1 MRFHRAVS
9 VVQALALALAGV
21 AIVMLFVHQ
30 PPPAPTPA
38 ARAEA
43 ASAVAGP
50 GGTAA
55 AAPDGRAL
63 YAEQCAACHGD
74 AGEGSY
80 GPAFRGGAMV
90 TAFPSAS
97 DQAVVVAGGRP
108 GTSMRGFADKLTPE
122 QIDAVVAY
130 TRGL

>member
-1 MRFHRAVS
+1 MRFHRVVT
-9 VVQALALALAGV
+9 VVQALALALAAV

-43 ASAVAGP
+43 AASGP
-50 GGTAA
+50 GGTAPA
-55 AAPDGRAL
+55 ATDGRAL

-90 TAFPSAS
+90 AAFPSAA
-97 DQAVVVAGGRP
+97 DQAAVVARGRP